1 MLALKRQK
9 IMASK
14 KKLFKKLR
22 ILLTQEFD
30 TPKAAFEFFDKNG
43 DGKLERR
50 ELKSLIKSAGA
61 SGFISGIASKK
72 MIKGLDEDGNKALS
86 WSEFKKAVDTL
97 LSK

>member
-1 MLALKRQK
+1 MLALKRKK

-30 TPKAAFEFFDKNG
+30 NPKEAFEFFDKNG
-43 DGKLERR
+43 DGKLQRR
-50 ELKSLIKSAGA
+50 ELKSLIRSAGA

-72 MIKGLDEDGNKALS
+72 MIQGLDKDGNKALS
-86 WSEFKKAVDTL
+86 WSEFKKAADTL
-97 LSK
+97 LS